1 MGSRDAA
8 IQDRVSVWMPF
19 FFGLQ
24 AAFYLV
30 ILPRGMATMSATLD
44 ASLPAMPLPAVSTAI
59 GTILTVFGAYVA
71 IRAFLVLSY
80 VGKNWPG
87 GHTSYIVDK
96 HIYAFVRHPLFWGYA
111 LFWIGIGLWM
121 RSPGRVIL
129 AALLGL
135 AFAAWAKLVE
145 EPRLASAFG
154 ERYEDY
160 RRSVPGL
167 FPRWA
172 ALIADAE
179 ELDIV
184 ALLAVFLVRLLASFL
199 WRIRAVGVENIPTE
213 GPVVFASN
221 HMSIADPYAI
231 GLFVNRMI
239 HYVTADEAFRSPL
252 LRWFLRANRAI
263 PKRKWG
269 RDISAIR
276 AMRDHLKA
284 GETVGIFP
292 QGQYNWDGGCNIVS
306 DEVYRVLHY
315 LGAPV
320 VPITSLGAHE
330 CWPAW
335 SAWPASC
342 EWEVRFFPPVNPRD
356 YESVADFRR
365 EIESKMFS
373 LAGHRPVPRRALA
386 SHRGITMVAWGC
398 LKCGGAATL
407 KETKSGLACSKC
419 GARWIVTS
427 DLRIVDE
434 KTGTA
439 MTESEYRFALIQK
452 LRNGEME
459 DAPDG
464 VFNLSR
470 TARAWRLGSSS
481 NMTDLGVGTLRLGG
495 DALTFS
501 GLAGSAGTAE
511 VEVPI
516 SDINFTFLD
525 ADAHLVVSEP
535 GGAYELDIENDSTLR
550 WEDYLMAARG
560 LTMRRWPTAEEIRAR
575 SRQRHSDHG
584 GEQVRDRDSV

>member
-1 MGSRDAA
+1 MSSHDAV
-8 IQDRVSVWMPF
+8 IQDKSPAWMPF
-19 FFGLQ
+19 MVGAQ
-24 AAFYLV
+24 TAFYLAV
-30 ILPRGMATMSATLD
+30 IPSLMSRMSAALD
-44 ASLPAMPLPAVSTAI
+44 LSLPAMALPAVSTAL
-59 GTILTVFGAYVA
+59 GTIVMVFGAYVTV
-71 IRAFLVLSY
+71 RAFLVLSF

-87 GHTSYIVDK
+87 GQTSYIADR
-96 HIYAFVRHPLFWGYA
+96 HIYAFVRHPLFWGYT
-111 LFWIGIGLWM
+111 LFWIGVGLWT
-121 RSPGRVIL
+121 RSPGRIIL
-129 AALLGL
+129 ATVLGL
-135 AFAAWAKLVE
+135 ALAAWAKVVE

-160 RRSVPGL
+160 RRSVPGV
-167 FPRWA
+167 FPRWS

-179 ELDIV
+179 ELDFA
-184 ALLAVFLVRLLASFL
+184 ALLAVFLVRILASLL

-231 GLFVNRMI
+231 VLFVNRVI
-239 HYVTADEAFRSPL
+239 HYVTADEAYRDPV

-276 AMRDHLKA
+276 AMRDHVKA
-284 GETVGIFP
+284 GEAVGIFP
-292 QGQYNWDGGCNIVS
+292 QGQYNWDGGCNVVS

-335 SAWPASC
+335 SSRPAFC
-342 EWEVRFFPPVNPRD
+342 RWEVRFFPPVNPCD

-365 EIESKMFS
+365 EIESRMFS
-373 LAGHRPVPRRALA
+373 LAGHPPVPRRALV
-386 SHRGITMVAWGC
+386 SHKGIIIVAWGC
-398 LKCGGAATL
+398 VKCGGAATL
-407 KETKSGLACSKC
+407 RETQSGLECSKC
-419 GARWIVTS
+419 GARWTVTR

-434 KTGTA
+434 KTGQSVV
-439 MTESEYRFALIQK
+439 ESEYRSALIQK

-470 TARAWRLGSSS
+470 AAKVHKIGSASS
-481 NMTDLGVGTLRLGG
+481 VTDLGAGTLRLDG

-501 GLAGSAGTAE
+501 GSDGTTQ

-516 SDINFTFLD
+516 SNINFTFLD
-525 ADAHLVVSEP
+525 ADGHLVVSEP
-535 GGAYELDIENDSTLR
+535 DGAYELDIEGDSALR

-560 LTMRRWPTAEEIRAR
+560 LTIRRWPTAEEIRAR
-575 SRQRHSDHG
+575 SRERGRSTSL
-584 GEQVRDRDSV
+584 RDRPS

>member
-1 MGSRDAA
+1 MGSHDAA
-8 IQDRVSVWMPF
+8 IQDRASAWMPF
-19 FFGLQ
+19 LFVLQ

-30 ILPRGMATMSATLD
+30 ILPGGMARLSAVLD
-44 ASLPAMPLPAVSTAI
+44 ASLPAMLMPAVSTAI
-59 GTILTVFGAYVA
+59 GTVLTVFGAYVA

-87 GHTSYIVDK
+87 GYTSYIVDR
-96 HIYAFVRHPLFWGYA
+96 HIYTFVRHPLFWGYT
-111 LFWIGIGLWM
+111 LFWIGVGLWM
-121 RSPGRVIL
+121 RSPGRVAL
-129 AALLGL
+129 AAALGL

-160 RRSVPGL
+160 RRSAPGL

-172 ALIADAE
+172 ALIVDAE

-199 WRIRAVGVENIPTE
+199 WRIRAVGVESIPTE

-231 GLFVNRMI
+231 ALFVNRMI
-239 HYVTADEAFRSPL
+239 HYVTADEAFRSPV

-263 PKRKWG
+263 SKRKWG

-276 AMRDHLKA
+276 AMRDYLKA
-284 GETVGIFP
+284 GEAVGIFP

-335 SAWPASC
+335 SAGPAFC

-356 YESVADFRR
+356 YESVTDFRR

-373 LAGHRPVPRRALA
+373 LVGHPTVPRRALA
-386 SHRGITMVAWGC
+386 SHKGITMVAWGC
-398 LKCGGAATL
+398 INCGGAATL
-407 KETKSGLACSKC
+407 KETKSGLECSKC
-419 GARWIVTS
+419 GARWTVTR

-434 KTGTA
+434 KTGRS
-439 MTESEYRFALIQK
+439 MTESEYRSALIQK
-452 LRNGEME
+452 LRAGEME

-470 TARAWRLGSSS
+470 TAHVWRLGSSS
-481 NMTDLGVGTLRLGG
+481 SITDLGVGTLRLASG
-495 DALTFS
+495 ALTFS
-501 GLAGSAGTAE
+501 GPERTAR

-516 SDINFTFLD
+516 SDINFSFLD

-535 GGAYELDIENDSTLR
+535 GSAYELDIENDSTLR

-560 LTMRRWPTAEEIRAR
+560 LTIRRWPTAEEIRAR
-575 SRQRHSDHG
+575 SRERHREHSG
-584 GEQVRDRDSV
+584 RRSS

>member
-1 MGSRDAA
+1 
-8 IQDRVSVWMPF
+8 
-19 FFGLQ
+19 
-24 AAFYLV
+24 
-30 ILPRGMATMSATLD
+30 
-44 ASLPAMPLPAVSTAI
+44 
-59 GTILTVFGAYVA
+59 
-71 IRAFLVLSY
+71 
-80 VGKNWPG
+80 
-87 GHTSYIVDK
+87 
-96 HIYAFVRHPLFWGYA
+96 
-111 LFWIGIGLWM
+111 
-121 RSPGRVIL
+121 
-129 AALLGL
+129 
-135 AFAAWAKLVE
+135 
-145 EPRLASAFG
+145 
-154 ERYEDY
+154 
-160 RRSVPGL
+160 
-167 FPRWA
+167 
-172 ALIADAE
+172 
-179 ELDIV
+179 
-184 ALLAVFLVRLLASFL
+184 
-199 WRIRAVGVENIPTE
+199 
-213 GPVVFASN
+213 
-221 HMSIADPYAI
+221 
-231 GLFVNRMI
+231 
-239 HYVTADEAFRSPL
+239 
-252 LRWFLRANRAI
+252 
-263 PKRKWG
+263 
-269 RDISAIR
+269 
-276 AMRDHLKA
+276 
-284 GETVGIFP
+284 
-292 QGQYNWDGGCNIVS
+292 
-306 DEVYRVLHY
+306 
-315 LGAPV
+315 
-320 VPITSLGAHE
+320 
-330 CWPAW
+330 
-335 SAWPASC
+335 
-342 EWEVRFFPPVNPRD
+342 
-356 YESVADFRR
+356 
-365 EIESKMFS
+365 
-373 LAGHRPVPRRALA
+373 
-386 SHRGITMVAWGC
+386 MVAWGC